1 MQTAT
6 VVNGVDTD
14 ALRDAIRAIAEDPSK
29 GQTRWQVTTRW
40 QGGTRSD
47 TLVRSYN
54 IGGQTVEKDFTISID
69 EPCELCG
76 TNQYANPQEYLMAAM
91 NACMTVGY
99 VTACAMKGIELE
111 DLWIETQGEIDL
123 RGFLGIDPDVKP
135 GYDEIRYTVHIKAK
149 NAGVHELNEVHDIV
163 SALSPNRFNVAHA
176 IRLDARLV
184 VETARDHTSR

>member
-6 VVNGVDTD
+6 RPVVNGVDTE
-14 ALRDAIRAIAEDPSK
+14 ALHNAIRAIAEDPAR

-47 TLVRSYN
+47 TSVRCYQ
-54 IGGQTVEKDFTISID
+54 IGGQTVEKDFNIPID
-69 EPCELCG
+69 EPQELCG
-76 TNQYANPQEYLMAAM
+76 TNRYANPQEYLMAAM
-91 NACMTVGY
+91 NACITVGY

-111 DLWIETQGEIDL
+111 ELWIDTEGDIDL

-149 NAGVHELNEVHDIV
+149 NADVDELNEVHQIV
-163 SALSPNRFNVAHA
+163 SALSPNRFNVANA
-176 IRLDARLV
+176 IRLDSRLV
-184 VETARDHTSR
+184 VETP